1 MSTIRKVLP
10 WGLMALV
17 LVPIQISCSSEDP
30 VVPGAL
36 DRNFDA
42 AIAVGGEFETVEE
55 SREVTED
62 TVVDV
67 VGEEEFFCTTKRYS
81 ITEAPDD
88 FTLFNPNA
96 EIIWPGNLLQG
107 STLINATPSPIP
119 VRRGPG
125 TIVMTI
131 LNGSSGV
138 SKSLPEIDLASVS
151 NAMNQIVSD
160 SPDTL
165 PARFQFSYEEVHSWE
180 HLALSLDVSVSYLTN
195 SLSTSLGFSTDREY
209 HRYVVQLYQ
218 TFFDMAFQIPTT
230 TAQFFHPEETA
241 DNLARFIQPGNPPA
255 FVSQVTFGRIFYLLI
270 ESTSTATEM
279 DASISASF
287 NGGVVGGSL
296 DAGATY
302 VSELD
307 NVKIKAFALG
317 GNQGDALQAITS
329 NFESLK
335 SFLASGGQIRTG
347 VPLSYVARSLAHPD
361 QIVNMAV
368 AADYDV
374 VNCVPVGESFE
385 QPIFLLKAGREAI
398 TDPEVIAT
406 ELVGTDECVTA
417 WHNLLFYEPNTVG
430 ERDAIPADG
439 YTMAGLWHDSA
450 TDNGRPAVEFL
461 ASTATLGSAL
471 RYPGLDFAGSDFTVV
486 AVARLSSTQGD
497 YPAHFMFGTASQD
510 RSNLRVGF
518 ADDTRLTMTTGS
530 QRLDGNA
537 GVPLDEFNV
546 YTFRFSQEDGM
557 EIFVNLGTT
566 PVARAT
572 QYVDPLDSY
581 LGARIGTNTGT
592 ALEITEIKA
601 YGIAFHE
608 AQRRYVAEKLM
619 YKYGI

>member
-1 MSTIRKVLP
+1 VLTIRKTLP
-10 WGLMALV
+10 WLLMAVV
-17 LVPIQISCSSEDP
+17 LVPIQVSCGSDDP
-30 VVPGAL
+30 AAPEVL
-36 DRNFDA
+36 DRDFGA
-42 AIAVGGEFETVEE
+42 AIAGGGEFETVEE
-55 SREVTED
+55 SREVTEE

-67 VGEEEFFCTTKRYS
+67 VGEEEFFCTTTSYS

-107 STLINATPSPIP
+107 ETLANATPSLIP

-131 LNGSSGV
+131 LNGSLGV
-138 SKSLPEIDLASVS
+138 SRDVPEVSLASVS
-151 NAMNQIVSD
+151 NAMNEIVSAAA
-160 SPDTL
+160 DTI
-165 PARFQFSYEEVHSWE
+165 PARFQFSYEGVHSWE

-195 SLSTSLGFSTDREY
+195 SLSTSLAFSTEREY

-230 TAQFFHPEETA
+230 TSQFFHPEETA

-255 FVSQVTFGRIFYLLI
+255 FISQVTFGRIFYLLI
-270 ESTSTATEM
+270 ESTSKSMDM

-296 DAGATY
+296 EAGATY
-302 VSELD
+302 VSDLE

-329 NFESLK
+329 DFESLK
-335 SFLASGGQIRTG
+335 NFLATGGQIRTG

-374 VNCVPVGESFE
+374 SRCVPVGESFE
-385 QPIFLLKAGREAI
+385 QPIFLLKAGKENPD
-398 TDPEVIAT
+398 DPEVIDT
-406 ELVGTDECVTA
+406 TFVDPDDCVTA
-417 WHNLLFYEPNTVG
+417 WHNLLFYEPGGIG

-439 YTMAGLWHDSA
+439 YAMAGAWHEFA
-450 TDNGRPAVEFL
+450 TTNNRPAVEFL
-461 ASTATLGSAL
+461 APTATLGSAL
-471 RYPGLDFAGSDFTVV
+471 QYPGLDFANSDFTVV
-486 AVARLSSTQGD
+486 AVARLSSTQGS
-497 YPAHFMFGTASQD
+497 YPAHFFFGSGMQD
-510 RSNLRVGF
+510 RSNLKIGF
-518 ADDTRLTMTTGS
+518 ADNSRLTMTTGS
-530 QRLDGNA
+530 QRVDGDA
-537 GVPLDEFNV
+537 GVSLRDFNI
-546 YTFRFSQEDGM
+546 YTFRFSQEEGM
-557 EIFVNLGTT
+557 EIFVNLGNT
-566 PVARAT
+566 PVARAA
-572 QYVDPLDSY
+572 YLVDPLDSY
-581 LGARIGTNTGT
+581 VGARIGTSNGT
-592 ALEITEIKA
+592 ALEIAEIKA